1 MTPSRRTALAALLAV
16 SCAWPLSAVQASDK
30 YPSKIVR
37 IVVPSPPGGSNDF
50 VARLLSQ
57 KLQELWSQTV
67 IVEYKPGAAQIIGTD
82 FVAKSAPD
90 GYTIG
95 MMLNSHLINA
105 HVRKNLPYDT
115 LGDFTGVMLLGYQ
128 PLMIT
133 TATSSP
139 YQTIADV
146 IAAAKKS
153 PGSVTYATPGAGSP
167 MHFTGE
173 FLGKSFNTELL
184 HVPFKGG
191 AQQMQDVL
199 AGRVSLNI
207 ASLGT
212 SQPFI
217 QSGKLRPL
225 AVLEPKRLPGMPDV
239 PTLAESI
246 PGYSAQSFIGFM
258 VPRGTPKEVVQTINE
273 GLKAVLK
280 LPDVVAAMNK
290 QGLTIVASNPE
301 ALDSY
306 LKTELDR
313 WGQLIRKTGFTPE

>member
-1 MTPSRRTALAALLAV
+1 MIKSRRTALAALLAV
-16 SCAWPLSAVQASDK
+16 SCAWPLTAAQASDK
-30 YPSKIVR
+30 YPAKIVR
-37 IVVPSPPGGSNDF
+37 LVVPSPPGGSNDF

-57 KLQELWSQTV
+57 KLQEHWGQTV

-153 PGSVTYATPGAGSP
+153 PGSITYATPGAGSP

-173 FLGKSFNTELL
+173 FLGKSHNTELL
-184 HVPFKGG
+184 HIPFKGG

-217 QSGKLRPL
+217 
-225 AVLEPKRLPGMPDV
+225 
-239 PTLAESI
+239 ESANCAHS
-246 PGYSAQSFIGFM
+246 PC
-258 VPRGTPKEVVQTINE
+258 
-273 GLKAVLK
+273 
-280 LPDVVAAMNK
+280 
-290 QGLTIVASNPE
+290 SNPS
-301 ALDSY
+301 ACPTCRMCPRSQS
-306 LKTELDR
+306 R
-313 WGQLIRKTGFTPE
+313 FQAIAPRASSASWCPRAHRKRSCGRSTKA